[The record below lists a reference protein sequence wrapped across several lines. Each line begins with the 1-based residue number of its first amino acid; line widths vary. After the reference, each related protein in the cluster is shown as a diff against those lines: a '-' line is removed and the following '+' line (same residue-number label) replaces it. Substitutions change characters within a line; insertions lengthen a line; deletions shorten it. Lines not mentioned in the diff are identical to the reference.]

1 MNAKIRKKE
10 INLITLGSGVILVGL
25 WIFLKFA
32 LTFLILGNEIE
43 EEFPS
48 VVIFWANVILWVAA
62 ALILLMSLYIGL
74 SARAEGKGK
83 KKTIVY
89 LILSGVMVCFA
100 LIIVIFDGYL
110 LFAPTSDIF
119 NVIVTLIIDA
129 TVLVMLVELIVNAV
143 GVRRLRK
150 EEAKA

>member
-1 MNAKIRKKE
+1 MNAKIRKRE
-10 INLITLGSGVILVGL
+10 INLTTLGSGVILVGL
-25 WIFLKFA
+25 WIFLKLA
-32 LTFLILGNEIE
+32 LTFLIHGNEIE
-43 EEFPS
+43 EEFPP
-48 VVIFWANVILWVAA
+48 VVIFWANVILWIIA

-89 LILSGVMVCFA
+89 LILSGVMACFA

-110 LFAPTSDIF
+110 LFVPTSDIF

>member
-1 MNAKIRKKE
+1 MNAKIRKRE

-32 LTFLILGNEIE
+32 LTLLIHGNEIE

-48 VVIFWANVILWVAA
+48 VVIFWANVILWIIA

-89 LILSGVMVCFA
+89 LILSGVMACFD
-100 LIIVIFDGYL
+100 LIIVILDAYL